1 MKNLIKKNLVGA
13 FALLLALGTMS
24 FKLVEQNNAEDFWF
38 LVDTDGQTIGGSTSA
53 PSPGDACR
61 HPNPNDICKV
71 NLNTS
76 SAPAT
81 VSAAMTNGSYQG
93 SVSRTP

>member
-1 MKNLIKKNLVGA
+1 MKNLVKKNLVGV

-24 FKLVEQNNAEDFWF
+24 FKLVEQSKADDFWF
-38 LVDTDGQTIGGSTSA
+38 EVESDGQTIGSATSA
-53 PSPGDACR
+53 PNPGDACR

-81 VSAAMTNGSYQG
+81 VSAAMANGSYQG